1 MDGTKARA
9 LRVDHVSIVVEDFDR
24 AYDFYANVLGL
35 EVLKVEESELHGV
48 KAAFLKA
55 GDVMIEVIT
64 PLGEGAIADFLEKRG
79 PGFHH
84 LAFEVPD
91 LPEALVE
98 VAEAGFRVI
107 GEPKPGIHGGRISF
121 LHPKSTQ
128 GAMIELC
135 DGKDFGDAGG
145 ASGGERGGAPRA
157 RGGGIRDD
165 REREGKR

>member
-1 MDGTKARA
+1 MSGSRAKAT
-9 LRVDHVSIVVEDFDR
+9 RVDHISIVVEDFDS
-24 AYDFYANVLGL
+24 AYDLYANTLGL

-48 KAAFLKA
+48 KAAFLKV
-55 GDVMIEVIT
+55 GDMMIEIIQ
-64 PLGEGAIADFLEKRG
+64 PLGEGAITDFMKKRG

-91 LPEALVE
+91 LPDALAE
-98 VAEAGFRVI
+98 VSEAGLRVI

-135 DGKDFGDAGG
+135 DKKEFDAAERADAGQPE
-145 ASGGERGGAPRA
+145 GGTGEGDDGTGDER
-157 RGGGIRDD
+157 
-165 REREGKR
+165 